1 MSDKLEMTREV
12 GAIAF
17 RTSPGAVGSVALWG
31 DWIGLLVGVLTV
43 IFLLMQMA
51 HFVWKIRQEKKPKVQ
66 PEPWV

>member
-1 MSDKLEMTREV
+1 MSEKLEMTREL

-31 DWIGLLVGVLTV
+31 DWVGLLVGVLTV

-51 HFVWKIRQEKKPKVQ
+51 HFVWKNWWGRKPK
-66 PEPWV
+66 PEISP